1 MHPPCP
7 QANKEKSHYH
17 INWCRKKHLKRHFN
31 TYSQFFLRTLRKIWI
46 EVNFLIMIQNIYK
59 EKNKNLQVDLK
70 KKILQLTIVN
80 DWIFPL
86 EDQEQG
92 KNVSSFSPKMI
103 LKTLTNEIRQEKER
117 KYRSEGRNE
126 NVPICRWNGFPCR
139 KSQGIH
145 THNIHT
151 PRTNT
156 WVQ

>member
-1 MHPPCP
+1 M
-7 QANKEKSHYH
+7 
-17 INWCRKKHLKRHFN
+17 
-31 TYSQFFLRTLRKIWI
+31 
-46 EVNFLIMIQNIYK
+46 
-59 EKNKNLQVDLK
+59 
-70 KKILQLTIVN
+70 N

-103 LKTLTNEIRQEKER
+103 LKILTNEIRQEKEK

-145 THNIHT
+145 TRTYIHLELIREFSKVTGHKVNIKKSTVFLYTNNEHMDMKLSRVI
-151 PRTNT
+151 PLINYSEKSSAWYKSNRTCT
-156 WVQ
+156 WKTTQC